1 MTPEQIENWRK
12 VLGPIIGRFASEDD
26 IIAMRDNIQTV
37 ANALDEELQEVAS
50 LPFKEGDTVKVIH
63 RGKATV
69 KEVGRT
75 HSVIRW
81 AWGGNS
87 SVHNSQIEPYSK

>member
-1 MTPEQIENWRK
+1 MTPEQFENWRK
-12 VLGPIIGRFASEDD
+12 ALGPIGRFLSEDA
-26 IIAMRDNIQTV
+26 ILAMRDNIQARV
-37 ANALDEELQEVAS
+37 NALDDELQEIAS
-50 LPFKEGDTVKVIH
+50 LPFKEGDTVKVVH